1 MSEQFALTTTHTDP
15 STEEEKKLIGTLLGK
30 LHISPGSSEEKLR
43 EAYNEVS
50 IAVEEG
56 LLSDA
61 TSRSALFKLH
71 VSLGKIVNALDE
83 QQPAHRRTSRS
94 TSVILDHQ
102 SPEEEKT
109 VMEEPSIKEEDEESD
124 GTVVPKEEKDERE
137 SLVDDLLSDGDDV
150 EMTDV

>member
-1 MSEQFALTTTHTDP
+1 MTITHTDP

-94 TSVILDHQ
+94 ISVITDHQ

-137 SLVDDLLSDGDDV
+137 SLVDDLLSDGEDV